1 MHIYIYVN
9 IYAYY
14 NIFFKG
20 HEFERAR
27 RGFMGGFRGRDRK
40 EK

>member
-1 MHIYIYVN
+1 MHTTTF
-9 IYAYY
+9 
-14 NIFFKG
+14 FFKG